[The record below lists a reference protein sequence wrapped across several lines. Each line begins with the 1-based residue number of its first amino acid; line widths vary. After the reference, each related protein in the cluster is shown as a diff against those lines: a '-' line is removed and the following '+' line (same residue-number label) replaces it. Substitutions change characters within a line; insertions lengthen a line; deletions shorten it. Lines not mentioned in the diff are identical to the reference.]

1 MHWEIPSSPLLLA
14 QSLRLRNNR
23 EKYFLFYMVLETQ
36 NTQGLQSF
44 TLLQQRQQRTT
55 QLLSSEKK
63 PYWWLI
69 HMTGIKN
76 IGRDGANCV
85 FLNFCDSYSWV
96 LLAFLSIFSVFFIPW
111 NKDLIL
117 GSLMLKLEFL
127 VMTICSVNLKDQ
139 EEWPRK
145 NIDGNN

>member
-1 MHWEIPSSPLLLA
+1 
-14 QSLRLRNNR
+14 
-23 EKYFLFYMVLETQ
+23 MVLKTQ

-44 TLLQQRQQRTT
+44 TRLQQRQQRTT
-55 QLLSSEKK
+55 QLLSSERK

-76 IGRDGANCV
+76 IGLDGPNGL
-85 FLNFCDSYSWV
+85 FLDFCDSYSWE
-96 LLAFLSIFSVFFIPW
+96 LLAFLSIFSVFSIPR

-127 VMTICSVNLKDQ
+127 VVTICSVNLKDQ
-139 EEWPRK
+139 KEWHRK
-145 NIDGNN
+145 GRINVVRW